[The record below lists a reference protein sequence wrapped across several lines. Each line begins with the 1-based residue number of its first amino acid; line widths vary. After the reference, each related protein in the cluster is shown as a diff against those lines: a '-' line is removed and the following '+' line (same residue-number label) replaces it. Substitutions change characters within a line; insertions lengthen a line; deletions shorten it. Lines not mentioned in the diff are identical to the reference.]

1 MYNRRM
7 SKQNLLILGD
17 LVAITMVTLIGFA
30 SHGETS
36 LSFFPRML
44 TTLVP
49 LAVSWYLVAPWL
61 GLFDPQVSEATR
73 FLWRPALAMLIAGPL
88 AVLLRAIL
96 LNTVVIP
103 IFAVVLSATSALGM
117 LVWRGVWLFWNKRR

>member
-7 SKQNLLILGD
+7 SKRTFLILGD
-17 LVAITMVTLIGFA
+17 LLALTVITLIGFA
-30 SHGETS
+30 THGETS
-36 LSFFPRML
+36 LSFLPRML

-61 GLFDPQVSEATR
+61 GLFDPQVTGEAHW
-73 FLWRPALAMLIAGPL
+73 LWRPMLAMLFAGPL

-103 IFAVVLSATSALGM
+103 IFAVVLSVTSALGM